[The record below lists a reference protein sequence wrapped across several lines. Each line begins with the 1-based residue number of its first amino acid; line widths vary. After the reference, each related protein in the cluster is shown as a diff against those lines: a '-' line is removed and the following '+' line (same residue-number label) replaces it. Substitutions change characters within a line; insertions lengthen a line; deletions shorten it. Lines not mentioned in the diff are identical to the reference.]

1 MTDIRDQEG
10 RGTKLNEQLFAY
22 VRSAGFPCSET
33 GTVRL
38 EGRRI
43 GVRVYARYNEEEC
56 VLVQGRHRRVFT
68 RRRARGG
75 VGVVGD
81 SSARLQ
87 LLTALFLEEQHAIEQ
102 RKECEILRDPPAS
115 EGDNFRD
122 RVRIGVRALLEQ
134 KGIEPDKI
142 DELQEAIVD
151 VVEKA
156 RLGAK
161 VKP

>member
-1 MTDIRDQEG
+1 MSVEQG
-10 RGTKLNEQLFAY
+10 QGTKLNEQLFAY

-33 GTVRL
+33 GVVRL

-56 VLVQGRHRRVFT
+56 VLVQGRHRRVFA
-68 RRRARGG
+68 RRAHGG
-75 VGVVGD
+75 VIHVGD
-81 SSARLQ
+81 PSARLQ
-87 LLTALFLEEQHAIEQ
+87 LLAALFLEEIA
-102 RKECEILRDPPAS
+102 R
-115 EGDNFRD
+115 
-122 RVRIGVRALLEQ
+122 
-134 KGIEPDKI
+134 I

-151 VVEKA
+151 VAEKA